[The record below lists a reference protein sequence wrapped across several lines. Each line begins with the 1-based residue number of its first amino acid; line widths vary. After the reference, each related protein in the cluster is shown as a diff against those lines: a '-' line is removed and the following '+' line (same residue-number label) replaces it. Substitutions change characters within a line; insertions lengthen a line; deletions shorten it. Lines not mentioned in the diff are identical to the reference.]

1 MNSADALIVAVALP
15 LLGALLVALAG
26 RWPNLREAITLG
38 SGALLLGVVLFL
50 VGALNNGESPARLLV
65 EIMPGLSLAFR
76 LEPLGALF
84 ALVAS
89 VLWIATSIY
98 AIGYMRGHHEEQQ
111 TRFFAFFAVAISAT
125 MGVALAGNM
134 LTLFIFYEMLTL
146 STYPLVTHHRT
157 PEARRGG
164 RVYMGILL
172 STSIAFLLLAVL
184 WTWQLTG
191 TLEFTP
197 GGILAG
203 KAEGGTVLIL
213 FVLYAFGA
221 GKAALMPLHRWL
233 PAAMV
238 APTPVSALLHAV
250 AVVKAGVFTIMKVVV
265 YIFGVDFLAASGGNI
280 AVIYIAATTIVVA
293 SLIALNK
300 DNLKA
305 RLAYSTISQLS
316 YIVLAAALANHWGII
331 GGGVHIV
338 MHALGKITLFFCA
351 GAIYITLHKTEISDM
366 NGIGR
371 KMPLT
376 MLAFLLASLSL
387 IGLPPFGGAW
397 SKWFLFL
404 GALEAK
410 EYILIVVFV
419 VSTLL
424 NILYLL
430 PIVVN
435 AFFRPL
441 PENETAAWH
450 EAPLACVLPLLLT
463 ALACILFFFYPD
475 PLVQLV
481 QRLGSF

>member
-1 MNSADALIVAVALP
+1 MSPDDTLLVALGLP
-15 LLGALLVALAG
+15 LLGALLVALTG
-26 RWPNLREAITLG
+26 RWPNLREAVTLTT
-38 SGALLLGVVLFL
+38 GALLLGVVVVL
-50 VGALNNGESPARLLV
+50 VGALDGGDPPARLLL
-65 EIMPGLSLAFR
+65 EIMPGLSLAFK

-98 AIGYMRGHHEEQQ
+98 AIGYMRGHHEQHQ
-111 TRFFAFFAVAISAT
+111 TRFFVFFAIAISAT
-125 MGVALAGNM
+125 MGVALSGNM

-146 STYPLVTHHRT
+146 STYPLVTHHGT
-157 PEARRGG
+157 TAARQGG
-164 RVYMGILL
+164 RIYMGILL
-172 STSIAFLLLAVL
+172 GTSIAFLLLAVL

-191 TLEFTP
+191 TLDFTP

-203 KAEGGTVLIL
+203 KADGDTVLIL
-213 FVLYAFGA
+213 FLLYAFGA

-265 YIFGVDFLAASGGNI
+265 YIFGVDFLAASGGNT
-280 AVIYIAATTIVVA
+280 AVIYIASATIVIA
-293 SLIALNK
+293 SLIALSK

-305 RLAYSTISQLS
+305 RLAYSTVSQLS
-316 YIVLAAALANHWGII
+316 YIVLAAAMANHWSII
-331 GGGVHIV
+331 AGSLHIV

-351 GAIYITLHKTEISDM
+351 GAIYITLNKTEISDM
-366 NGIGR
+366 NGISR

-376 MLAFLLASLSL
+376 MLGFLLASFSL

-404 GALEAK
+404 GAFEAQK
-410 EYILIVVFV
+410 PILVVVFV
-419 VSTLL
+419 ISTLL

-430 PIVVN
+430 PIAIN

-441 PENETAAWH
+441 PQGETAAWQ
-450 EAPLACVLPLLLT
+450 EAPMACVLPLLVT
-463 ALACILFFFYPD
+463 ALACLFFFIYPD
-475 PLVQLV
+475 PLLHLAQ
-481 QRLGSF
+481 GIGPY